1 MASHSIS
8 RTFLIRLLL
17 VLFVGQIVVGVW
29 SYHERRTTGEQN
41 LSRKAGVQARM
52 LSAVAARSL
61 TDFDFT
67 YMGLVV
73 DETMKDPD
81 IRKVSI
87 VDKDGTVL
95 HERAAPAMGE
105 GLHVIEVPIT
115 AGGNTTGKL
124 LLHYSD
130 VTLKQRLLHQFL
142 VNISLQGGVFLA
154 LTIAILFF
162 FRRDLG
168 KKISAITDV
177 IEKIREGDLTRQIP
191 SHDDDEFGDIA
202 KGLNFMAE
210 QLHSTVSRLAAIG
223 DGLATAMNSLNVTF
237 ATVSSSAT
245 TQQGL
250 TEKVL
255 NDVADASVAQQRIID
270 NTTSLVFL
278 SQDNSTALG
287 EISATF
293 TETEASIDSLNMNVS
308 IIYSTIAELNRSAR
322 DVAGVAD
329 QASTAVED
337 TAVSVKEINDLVQAI
352 DGVVSTTSSLSDQV
366 MRIVSDKGIVQV
378 ENAISSMVQIE
389 SFVASLTRTMAQ
401 LDARSKDVAKIL
413 AVIREV
419 TDQAHLLSLNA
430 QIIAGQAGEHGKSFG
445 VVANEMKL
453 HSAKTAAS
461 TKEIESIIQSIQG
474 QIRAAV
480 DETHNTSMTVR
491 EGGRIVTA
499 AGVALHEIHDASL
512 RSSEMIK
519 GIELSTKEQNRL
531 VSHIL
536 EVVNRLETLNREV
549 KRATDEEVRSIAYL
563 EEGVR
568 SIRDSMETTRS
579 AAEEQGS
586 SLEVITGNIQSAN
599 VKMSEIASASLQ
611 QQKVNG
617 LIADSM
623 RTIMSH
629 GGNTLSALADA
640 TERISTIYHD
650 VEMLRREMGLFRVA
664 GDQPA
669 RRADEP
675 EEQFSEQL
683 AVDTDGEKGY
693 TTTGFDTSVSS
704 KDE

>member
-8 RTFLIRLLL
+8 RKFLFRLLL
-17 VLFVGQIVVGVW
+17 VLFFGQIVVGIW
-29 SYHERRTTGEQN
+29 SYNERRTTGEQN
-41 LSRKAGVQARM
+41 LSRKATVQARM

-95 HERAAPAMGE
+95 QERSAPVMGE
-105 GLHVIEVPIT
+105 SLRTIEVPVT
-115 AGGNTTGKL
+115 AGGSSGKL
-124 LLHYSD
+124 VVLYSE
-130 VTLKQRLLHQFL
+130 VTLKQRLVRQFI
-142 VNISLQGGVFLA
+142 VNLALQGGVFLA
-154 LTIAILFF
+154 LSVAILFF

-168 KKISAITDV
+168 TKITAINDA
-177 IEKIREGDLTRQIP
+177 IEQIREGDLARQIP
-191 SHDDDEFGDIA
+191 IRDDDEFGDIA

-210 QLHSTVSRLAAIG
+210 HLHSTISRLAAIG
-223 DGLATAMNSLNVTF
+223 DGLATAMGSLNATF
-237 ATVSSSAT
+237 ATVSHSAH
-245 TQQGL
+245 TQQEL

-270 NTTSLVFL
+270 NTTSLVSL
-278 SQDNSTALG
+278 SEDNSAALG

-308 IIYSTIAELNRSAR
+308 IIYSTIAQLNRSAK
-322 DVAGVAD
+322 DVADVAN
-329 QASTAVED
+329 QASTAVID
-337 TAVSVKEINDLVQAI
+337 TTASVREINDLVQTI
-352 DGVVSTTSSLSDQV
+352 DGVVSSTSSLSDQV
-366 MRIVSDKGIVQV
+366 MGIVSDKGIVQV
-378 ENAISSMVQIE
+378 EKAISSMVQIE

-461 TKEIESIIQSIQG
+461 TKEIESIIQAIQG
-474 QIRAAV
+474 QIKAAV

-491 EGGRIVTA
+491 EGGRIVAA
-499 AGVALHEIHDASL
+499 AGVALHEILDASQ

-536 EVVNRLETLNREV
+536 DVVNRLETLNREV
-549 KRATDEEVRSIAYL
+549 KRATDEEVRSIVYL
-563 EEGVR
+563 EESVR

-579 AAEEQGS
+579 AAEEQGT

-599 VKMSEIASASLQ
+599 AKTGEIASASLQ

-629 GGNTLSALADA
+629 GGKTMSALKDA
-640 TERISTIYHD
+640 TERISTIYRD
-650 VEMLRREMGLFRVA
+650 VELLRSEMGLFKVA
-664 GDQPA
+664 GSDPS
-669 RRADEP
+669 RLADRP
-675 EEQFSEQL
+675 GDQFSEQL
-683 AVDTDGEKGY
+683 AVDTRAEKGY

-704 KDE
+704 RDE